1 MNNADLGTST
11 GEVDPQLM
19 RSIIRLCSME
29 PCSKRG
35 VLLCQWKNA
44 GGVLHHTGNYSDQN
58 AFLQVQT
65 FIYLGGG
72 GHLFCLPRSARKYS
86 TKLQQLFIGCIQ
98 EVSDRG
104 IGRTFENRRIWL
116 EKLAQ
121 SSEAN
126 LS

>member
-72 GHLFCLPRSARKYS
+72 ASVLSAQICKKVFNQLAATLYRLHSGSFRQGHWKD
-86 TKLQQLFIGCIQ
+86 I
-98 EVSDRG
+98 
-104 IGRTFENRRIWL
+104 
-116 EKLAQ
+116 
-121 SSEAN
+121 
-126 LS
+126 